1 MKIQKRPLYLVTDR
15 TNLTDNQF
23 LTTIEQA
30 CKSGVDLVQLRE
42 KQLSGRE
49 YYELAQAVKQ
59 ITDRYQLPLI
69 IDDRLDIAQAINAA
83 GVHLGQSDL
92 PVKAARQILGADKII
107 GATTKTLPQA
117 LEAEKEGADYLG
129 VGAIFPTQTHVK
141 TVHTSVA
148 TLSQIR
154 QNVSIP
160 VYAIGGLKA
169 HNVAAV
175 KPAHV
180 AGVAVVSAIM
190 QAADPI
196 KATQELRQAVLAA
209 L

>member
-1 MKIQKRPLYLVTDR
+1 MKIKNRPLYLVTDR
-15 TNLTDNQF
+15 TNLTDRQF

-69 IDDRLDIAQAINAA
+69 IDDRLDIAQAVNAA
-83 GVHLGQSDL
+83 GVHLGQNDL
-92 PVKAARQILGADKII
+92 PVKVARQILGADKII

-117 LEAEKEGADYLG
+117 LEAEKESADYLG

>member
-15 TNLTDNQF
+15 TNLTDRQF

-69 IDDRLDIAQAINAA
+69 IDDRLDIAQAVNAA

-92 PVKAARQILGADKII
+92 PVKAARQILGTDKII
-107 GATTKTLPQA
+107 GATTKTLSQA